1 MQLLLQLL
9 HLRRWR
15 RFCFVILYFGD
26 TAKLTSGSSFIFCI
40 FLLVCLFLQL
50 SFPSIFLVWR
60 LNQAAVA
67 AAVVDALA
75 VVAAAAVAPVLGI

>member
-1 MQLLLQLL
+1 M
-9 HLRRWR
+9 
-15 RFCFVILYFGD
+15 FVFVILYSGV
-26 TAKLTSGSSFIFCI
+26 TAKLTSGASLIFFIFI
-40 FLLVCLFLQL
+40 VL

-75 VVAAAAVAPVLGI
+75 VVLLLLL